1 MSVIIKLLSKFDDSG
16 LRKAKSGFSGLTKSL
31 GAVGIGIGISQITNA
46 LTESIQAASNLSEQT
61 AAVGQVFGSAAGNIQ
76 QFAAG
81 AATSLGQSTVQILE
95 ASKSFGIFGKAAGL
109 SDEALSKF
117 TTDFVTLA
125 TDLASFNNT
134 SVDESLVALQAG
146 LRGESEPLRRY
157 GVLLNDATLRQEALS
172 LGIIGTT
179 KNALTPQQKILA
191 AQSAI
196 YKQTSIQQGDFGR
209 TSEGLANQQRILTAS
224 FDNAKATLGEALL
237 PTFTKFVTYLNENVI
252 PSVQTFLKDL
262 NDPSTGTGKTFLDI
276 KEAVESTINGLK
288 DFFALFG
295 NGDAVKGFGNIAKSL
310 IEALPALIAL
320 KGIMMLAAGGKA
332 ISSLVTAITLIQG
345 KSPVSAVDNVTNTV
359 PLLKVAAASQLA
371 TLGASTAAQNT
382 VSAGLAAKGL
392 NVNIVSAT
400 FTGSMALPYDP
411 SNPLILG
418 GKRAVP
424 NTTNNIT
431 INATNADPK
440 AVVDAVG
447 KYIKQ
452 NGSLPFNFTNGKAG
466 R

>member
-16 LRKAKSGFSGLTKSL
+16 LRKAKSGFGGLTKSL

-61 AAVGQVFGSAAGNIQ
+61 AAVSQVFGSAAGNIQ

-179 KNALTPQQKILA
+179 KKALTPQQKILA
-191 AQSAI
+191 AQAAI

-276 KEAVESTINGLK
+276 KEAVGSTINGLK

-310 IEALPALIAL
+310 IEALPALLAL
-320 KGIMMLAAGGKA
+320 KGIFMLASAGKSIANLAKA
-332 ISSLVTAITLIQG
+332 IGLMTGAG
-345 KSPVSAVDNVTNTV
+345 AVDTV
-359 PLLKVAAASQLA
+359 VGGTGSKGKGKLPVLGTGALLG
-371 TLGASTAAQNT
+371 LGMVLSLSGDSMNSGPKTPEE
-382 VSAGLAAKGL
+382 LAAWKKQDKINKAEAAKNYGKIPGL
-392 NVNIVSAT
+392 PQRPNV
-400 FTGSMALPYDP
+400 
-411 SNPLILG
+411 
-418 GKRAVP
+418 
-424 NTTNNIT
+424 TNNIT
-431 INATNADPK
+431 INAPNVNPK
-440 AVVDAVG
+440 TLVDG
-447 KYIKQ
+447 LGTYIKQ
-452 NGSLPFNFTNGKAG
+452 NGSLPFNLGKVG